1 MKIEVKCN
9 SCDIIVLKLKK
20 EVNRQRK
27 KNPNANFYCSLSC
40 SGKQNASH
48 LAGRYPFVAGSP
60 QHAKALEAAKQKNTK
75 YTGVLKF
82 VAETLKRVR
91 RRDPSHNLTVEYLL
105 DLWDG
110 QHERCAISNIPIQID
125 AIDYVQMASLDRI
138 DSEKGYVQGNVQ
150 YVSCSINFAK
160 STMSDTRVEQFLRLI
175 CENYKPR
182 R

>member
-1 MKIEVKCN
+1 MQIEVNCN
-9 SCDIIVLKLKK
+9 TCNKTFLKLSK
-20 EVNRQRK
+20 EVKRQK
-27 KNPNANFYCSLSC
+27 KKKADAKFYCSLSC
-40 SGKQNASH
+40 SGKQKAIYVV
-48 LAGRYPFVAGSP
+48 GTCPFVAGSP
-60 QHAKALEAAKQKNTK
+60 HHLKALEAAKQKNTK

-82 VAETLKRVR
+82 MAETLKRVR

-105 DLWDG
+105 DLWDT

-125 AIDYVQMASLDRI
+125 AIDYVRMASLDRI

-160 STMSDTRVEQFLRLI
+160 STMSDVRVEEFLRLI